1 MKEVIIE
8 RQNKEAKAMPGAVAP
23 HPQCNE
29 QMFQALKRHI
39 MKERQ
44 KKKEEQEADA
54 ENERQRK
61 EREAQ
66 EKQDVMTLSENR
78 EQIVQLEQKL
88 AQLKDEKHQLFLQL
102 KKVLNEDENR
112 RRQMMK
118 EQESRANSEVSEIY
132 NVPAPSHSHL
142 LLQQEYPSSSYKV
155 HPVQGS
161 NKRPRTLDSPPHQM
175 VYQPYNPKTT
185 RLPYQKSYT
194 SSYYPSPG
202 SSQTYYPGP
211 PYTTLPIRS
220 DAAQPQPLKQHYTS
234 QTYMQHSEHPKMY
247 PDEKYYSVASRPA
260 THVALHGGAI
270 PIQPPQTKTGGITSG
285 YPIRQ
290 PSTAPPQH
298 VTPGISTTHS
308 SPGYHYPMVSQYPT
322 RPTTLAP
329 TQHIGPRS
337 HAVYPS
343 HPSQSPTTGRLVYS
357 QANVPQSRYM

>member
-1 MKEVIIE
+1 
-8 RQNKEAKAMPGAVAP
+8 MPGAVAP

-29 QMFQALKRHI
+29 QMFQALKKHI
-39 MKERQ
+39 MGERQ

-61 EREAQ
+61 ERELQ

-78 EQIVQLEQKL
+78 EQITQLEQKL
-88 AQLKDEKHQLFLQL
+88 SQLKEEKHQLFLQL
-102 KKVLNEDENR
+102 KKVLNEDESR
-112 RRQMMK
+112 RRQIMR
-118 EQESRANSEVSEIY
+118 EQESRANAEVTEIY

-142 LLQQEYPSSSYKV
+142 LMQQEYPSSSYKV
-155 HPVQGS
+155 QPVQGS
-161 NKRPRTLDSPPHQM
+161 IKRPRSPSPTHQM
-175 VYQPYNPKTT
+175 VYQNYGPKQT
-185 RLPYQKSYT
+185 RLPYQKSYNT
-194 SSYYPSPG
+194 SSYYPTPG
-202 SSQTYYPGP
+202 TSQGYYPGH
-211 PYTTLPIRS
+211 PYTAIPVRS
-220 DAAQPQPLKQHYTS
+220 DAQPQQMKQHYS
-234 QTYMQHSEHPKMY
+234 GQPYMHSEHPKMY
-247 PDEKYYSVASRPA
+247 PDDKYYSVAARPA

-308 SPGYHYPMVSQYPT
+308 SPGYHYPMVSQYPS

-357 QANVPQSRYM
+357 QANIPQSRYM